1 MRPTGIPQKG
11 TNHPAIILIG
21 ISTMEMMDEK
31 MDGDDGLI
39 KSQSNKTKCIEK
51 IKIKKVQKKVQGCLK
66 EKKSNPSKICQE
78 FICDRS
84 ADKLSLQHSTTGN
97 AETVHK

>member
-1 MRPTGIPQKG
+1 MRPTGIPQNG

-21 ISTMEMMDEK
+21 IRTMEMMDEK
-31 MDGDDGLI
+31 NNGDDGLI
-39 KSQSNKTKCIEK
+39 QSQSNKTKCIEK
-51 IKIKKVQKKVQGCLK
+51 RKIKKVQKKVQGCLE

-84 ADKLSLQHSTTGN
+84 ADKLSMQHSTTGN